1 MLLFQSSL
9 GVEIGDDSLA
19 VVYLKGS
26 FKGIVLAGHAF
37 HPIEKNL
44 PLAEK
49 LAIVGD
55 IVGDFIKKHG
65 ISATSIFLGIPRH
78 SVVLRFIELP
88 LAVKENL
95 RESLGYELEK
105 YAPIP
110 ADRAYFDCQIVEEDS
125 GANKMRVLLVLA
137 RKESLSPYFDLRY
150 RWDMGISG
158 VEISSTGISNYLSC
172 VSKTANGA
180 PCLFLDARGNNLELN
195 VIRAKLL
202 ISSRSVSVQENSKDL
217 DSFILRE
224 LTSFKGE
231 QAQNAA
237 AKVVALWEP
246 KGEADVLRRLE
257 EAVNVEVLTPVAL
270 GPVLESAA
278 LIDAYG
284 LALKGI
290 QKVPLDINLMPSEL
304 RKKPSRLSYYTMLV
318 LAAMLIISFAS
329 WGFSSILRERLHLKR
344 LNSEIARL
352 SVEIKE
358 VENLRKRCEDLQNEI
373 EYLSGVRGNS
383 ANFLNILKDL
393 TDRIPKNAWV
403 SALAYSEQGVQIGG
417 YAESASKLIP
427 LLEASPLLKDAVFLS
442 TITKT
447 KDGKERFEIG
457 LRIR

>member
-19 VVYLKGS
+19 VAYLKGS
-26 FKGIVLAGHAF
+26 FKGIILAGHSF
-37 HPIEKNL
+37 YPIQKDL
-44 PLAEK
+44 PLADK

-55 IVGDFIKKHG
+55 MVGDFIKKNK
-65 ISATSIFLGIPRH
+65 IPATSIFLGIPRH
-78 SVVLRFIELP
+78 SVMLRFIELP

-110 ADRAYFDCQIVEEDS
+110 PDRAYFDCQIVEEDS
-125 GANKMRVLLVLA
+125 AANKARVLLVLA
-137 RKESLSPYFDLRY
+137 KRESLSPYLDLRN

-158 VEISSTGISNYLSC
+158 VEITSTGIANYLSC
-172 VSKTANGA
+172 ISKSADGA
-180 PCLFLDARGNNLELN
+180 PYLFVDVRGNSLEFN
-195 VIRAKLL
+195 VIKEKLL
-202 ISSRSVSVQENSKDL
+202 ISSRSVSVPENSKDL

-237 AKVVALWEP
+237 MRVVALWEP
-246 KGEADVLRRLE
+246 KGEADVVTRLE
-257 EAVNVEVLTPVAL
+257 EAMNVEVLAPDAL
-270 GPVLESAA
+270 GAGLDSAA

-290 QKVPLDINLMPSEL
+290 QKVPLDINLMPPEL
-304 RKKPSRLSYYTMLV
+304 RKKPSRVSYYTMLV

-329 WGFSSILRERLHLKR
+329 WGVSSILRERLHLKL

-352 SVEIKE
+352 SVEIKD
-358 VENLRKRCEDLQNEI
+358 VENLRKRCEDLENEI
-373 EYLSGVRGNS
+373 DYLNRVRGNTM
-383 ANFLNILKDL
+383 NFLNILNDL
-393 TDRIPKNAWV
+393 TGRIPKNAWV
-403 SALAYSEQGVQIGG
+403 STLTYSEQGVQIGG
-417 YAESASKLIP
+417 YAESASKMIP
-427 LLEASPLLKDAVFLS
+427 LLEASPRLRDAVFLS

-457 LRIR
+457 LKMR

>member
-19 VVYLKGS
+19 LVYLKGS
-26 FKGIVLAGHAF
+26 FKGIILAGHSF

-44 PLAEK
+44 PLGDK
-49 LAIVGD
+49 LAIASD
-55 IVGDFIKKHG
+55 IVGDFIEKNR
-65 ISATSIFLGIPRH
+65 ISVTSIFLGIPRH

-95 RESLGYELEK
+95 RESLGYEMEK

-110 ADRAYFDCQIVEEDS
+110 VDRAYFDCQIVEEDS
-125 GANKMRVLLVLA
+125 AANKMRVLLVLA
-137 RKESLSPYFDLRY
+137 KRESLTPYFELRN

-158 VEISSTGISNYLSC
+158 VEISSTGIANYLSC
-172 VSKTANGA
+172 VSKTADGA
-180 PCLFLDARGNNLELN
+180 PYLLLDVRGNSLELN
-195 VIRAKLL
+195 VIKAKLL
-202 ISSRSVSVQENSKDL
+202 FSSRSVSVPENSKDL

-224 LTSFKGE
+224 LTSLKGE

-237 AKVVALWEP
+237 MRVVALWEP
-246 KGEADVLRRLE
+246 KGATDSLKRLE
-257 EAVNVEVLTPVAL
+257 EAMNVEVLAPEVL
-270 GPVLESAA
+270 GPGLEPAA
-278 LIDAYG
+278 LMDAYG

-290 QKVPLDINLMPSEL
+290 QKVPLDINLMPADL
-304 RKKPSRLSYYTMLV
+304 RKKPSRLSYYTMLM

-329 WGFSSILRERLHLKR
+329 WGVSSILRERLHLKR

-358 VENLRKRCEDLQNEI
+358 VENLHKRCEDLQTEI
-373 EYLSGVRGNS
+373 DYLNRVRGNS
-383 ANFLNILKDL
+383 TNFLNILKDL
-393 TDRIPKNAWV
+393 TERIPKNAWV
-403 SALAYSEQGVQIGG
+403 SALTYSEQGVQIGG

-427 LLEASPLLKDAVFLS
+427 LLEASPLLRDAVFLS

-457 LRIR
+457 LKIR